1 MPTVL
6 ITGAAGRVGRYLRSG
21 VSAATAGG
29 SEGPE
34 GVAGRPGPRGVSS
47 RTDLPSLGWDL
58 RLLDREP
65 IEGEPDAIVADIRDR
80 AALAKA
86 MAGVDAVVHLAGA
99 VRPSDS
105 FAEVLAGNI
114 EGTYEVLTAAR
125 KASVERVVFASSN
138 HANGFA
144 PRVGAGDAAVRPPVV
159 GDRPDSYYGVS
170 KLFGEA
176 LARLFV
182 DRYGMRIAC
191 IRIGSCFDKPTD
203 PRMLATWLSP
213 GDLTRLVHACLTA
226 PDLDYA
232 VIYGASHNARRW
244 WDLSPSQALG
254 YEPQDDAEVYAS
266 EILAPYGGVDPGRP
280 DDPQG
285 GSAAWRAGDLDRG

>member
-6 ITGAAGRVGRYLRSG
+6 ITGAAGRVGRYLSSG
-21 VSAATAGG
+21 GPR
-29 SEGPE
+29 SEGA
-34 GVAGRPGPRGVSS
+34 AGPQG
-47 RTDLPSLGWDL
+47 LPDLGWDL

-65 IEGEPDAIVADIRDR
+65 IPGVPDAVVADIRDG
-80 AALAKA
+80 AALAEA

-99 VRPSDS
+99 VKPSDS
-105 FAEVLAGNI
+105 FAEVLTGNI
-114 EGTYEVLTAAR
+114 EGTYQVLTAAR
-125 KASVERVVFASSN
+125 EASVERVVFASSN

-144 PRVGAGDAAVRPPVV
+144 PRAAPPPGSGGDSLLGPPWS

-182 DRYGMRIAC
+182 DRYAMRIAC
-191 IRIGSCFDKPTD
+191 IRIGSCFDRPTD

-213 GDLTRLVHACLTA
+213 GDAVRLVHACLTA
-226 PDLDYA
+226 PGLDFA
-232 VIYGASHNARRW
+232 MIYGVSHNSRRW
-244 WDLSPSQALG
+244 WDLAPSQLLG
-254 YEPQDDAEVYAS
+254 YQPQDDAEVFAS
-266 EILAPYGGVDPGRP
+266 EVLAPYGGKDPGRP

-285 GSAAWRAGDLDRG
+285 GAAAWRAGDGSGSP